1 MVKAPTGNRRGRPP
15 ISDGQ
20 GHPIDR
26 HVGTRIKARRLI
38 RGMMQEDLAKAV
50 SLSFQQVQKY
60 EKGMN
65 RMSSSRL
72 WEIGRI
78 VGVEVAYFFEGMN
91 DDIAEIKNLRDDL
104 HARAQVAP
112 TALSERELRLVH
124 HYGEIKD
131 DIIRDGVYSLIRAL
145 NLKEG
150 DMDEEAAA

>member
-1 MVKAPTGNRRGRPP
+1 MAKDIHPVDAFVGQRLRQRR
-15 ISDGQ
+15 ISLG
-20 GHPIDR
+20 I
-26 HVGTRIKARRLI
+26 T
-38 RGMMQEDLAKAV
+38 QEDMANALG
-50 SLSFQQVQKY
+50 LSFQQVQKY

-78 VGVEVAYFFEGMN
+78 VGVDVAYFFEGMA
-91 DDIAEIKNLRDDL
+91 DGIASITNLRNDL

-124 HYGEIKD
+124 HYGAIKD
-131 DIIRDGVYSLIRAL
+131 QSIKDGVYSLIRAL

-150 DMDEEAAA
+150 ELEDEEVGFAA

>member
-1 MVKAPTGNRRGRPP
+1 MAKDIHPVDVFVGQRLRQRR
-15 ISDGQ
+15 ISLG
-20 GHPIDR
+20 I
-26 HVGTRIKARRLI
+26 T
-38 RGMMQEDLAKAV
+38 QEDMANALG
-50 SLSFQQVQKY
+50 LSFQQVQKY

-65 RMSSSRL
+65 RISSSRL

-112 TALSERELRLVH
+112 TALSARELRLVH

>member
-1 MVKAPTGNRRGRPP
+1 MAKDIHPVDVFVGQRLRQRR
-15 ISDGQ
+15 ISLG
-20 GHPIDR
+20 I
-26 HVGTRIKARRLI
+26 T
-38 RGMMQEDLAKAV
+38 QEDMANALG
-50 SLSFQQVQKY
+50 LSFQQVQKY

-78 VGVEVAYFFEGMN
+78 VGVEVAYFFEGMS
-91 DDIAEIKNLRDDL
+91 DDIASITNLRSDL

-131 DIIRDGVYSLIRAL
+131 PTIRDGVYSLIRAL
-145 NLKEG
+145 NLKDGEMEDG
-150 DMDEEAAA
+150 EIDFAA